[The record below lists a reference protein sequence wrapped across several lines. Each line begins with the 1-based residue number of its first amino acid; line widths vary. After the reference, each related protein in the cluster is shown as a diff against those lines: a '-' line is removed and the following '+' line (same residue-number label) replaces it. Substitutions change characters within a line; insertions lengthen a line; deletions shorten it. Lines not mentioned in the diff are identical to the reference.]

1 MTTAESAAAQPARS
15 PRLYALEVVPGGV
28 HRIDPDDGTVT
39 DIALG
44 VTEAPD
50 GIVVDETEGYAYI
63 TLMGTPDTPPQPG
76 TEPPFTHR
84 NGSVQRVPL
93 SGGAPQIVVPRG
105 TFTTGKQLTTDPAT
119 GRLYWCDREGRGV
132 YRAERDGSGLTALV
146 LTAGHGPTRAEEEC
160 VGIAVD
166 TAHGW
171 LYWTQKGPS
180 DGGRGRILRA
190 RLELPAG
197 TPPDDRDDIETLWDG
212 LPEPIDLE
220 LDPNGQVLYWTDR
233 GAGPLGNTL
242 NRAPVPPSGRRGD
255 PPTIIAGDF
264 HEAIGLAVDHA
275 NGSAYVSDLSG
286 AVYEITLAD
295 GNKWLVTKF
304 PGPATGLALVR

>member
-1 MTTAESAAAQPARS
+1 MTTDSAAAQSVGS
-15 PRLYALEVVPGGV
+15 PRLYALELVPGGV
-28 HRIDPDDGTVT
+28 HRINPHDGTVT

-44 VTEAPD
+44 IPEVPD
-50 GIVVDETEGYAYI
+50 GIVVDETEGYAYF
-63 TLMGTPDTPPQPG
+63 TLMGAPDTPLQPNV
-76 TEPPFTHR
+76 EPPFTHR

-93 SGGAPQIVVPRG
+93 AGGVPQIVVPRG

-132 YRAERDGSGLTALV
+132 YRAERDGSGLTALI
-146 LTAGHGPTRAEEEC
+146 LTAGQGPTRAEEEC
-160 VGIAVD
+160 VGITVD

-180 DGGRGRILRA
+180 DGGKGRILRA
-190 RLELPAG
+190 RLELPDG
-197 TPPDDRDDIETLWDG
+197 TSPGDRDDIETLWEG

-220 LDPNGQVLYWTDR
+220 LDPSGQVLYWTDR

-242 NRAPVPPSGRRGD
+242 NRAPVPPPGRRGD
-255 PPTIIAGDF
+255 TPTIVASEF
-264 HEAIGLAVDHA
+264 HEAIGLAIDHA
-275 NGSAYVSDLSG
+275 RGNAYVSDLSG

-295 GNKWLVTKF
+295 GSKRLVTKF
-304 PGPATGLALVR
+304 PGPVTGLALVL